1 MSKVHLLIMVLCVS
15 LWAEGSYAQNTYVLT
30 LEQMFALADE
40 NSKTIKAED
49 AAVIEAQQGVK
60 VAKNGYLPDID
71 LSLSASYL
79 GSGYLLDRE
88 FKKGQSVPM
97 PHFGNNFAIEAT
109 QLIYAGG
116 AVTNGVAMA
125 KLKEEMAGVNREAAR
140 SRIRFMLTGFYLDL
154 YKLHNALKVY
164 DKNIE
169 LTRIVIEDT
178 KARNKAGVALQN
190 DVTRYELQLKNFE
203 LARCRVE
210 NSVEILNY
218 DLVTMLG
225 LSSNTHI
232 LPDTSLLACSSP
244 VEEMAYWQQ
253 LAHTDAHIVRQS
265 ALEIEMGKYAEKLAR
280 AERRP
285 TVALVAAN
293 HFDGPITIEVPTIN
307 KNYNYWH
314 VGVGL
319 SFKLSSLYKADKSI
333 KQAEYKTLLSRRRKE
348 DVLEQISLAV
358 QADYIKYL
366 ESYDELTTF
375 EKSVQLANENY
386 AVISN
391 RYHNEVALVTE
402 MIDASNQLLDVELQL
417 VNARINVIFN
427 YYKLKNTSGNL

>member
-1 MSKVHLLIMVLCVS
+1 MSKVRLLIMVLCTS
-15 LWAEGSYAQNTYVLT
+15 LWAEGSYAQNHYVLT

-79 GSGYLLDRE
+79 GNGYLLDRE
-88 FKKGQSVPM
+88 FKNGQSVPM

-116 AVTNGVAMA
+116 AVTNSVAMA
-125 KLKEEMAGVNREAAR
+125 KLKEEMAGVNREATR

-154 YKLHNALKVY
+154 YKLQNVLKVY
-164 DKNIE
+164 DRNIE
-169 LTRIVIEDT
+169 LAKVVIKDT
-178 KARNKAGVALQN
+178 KARNAAGVALKN
-190 DVTRYELQLKNFE
+190 DVTRYELQLKNLE
-203 LARCRVE
+203 LARRRVE

-225 LSSNTHI
+225 LPADTQI
-232 LPDTSLLACSSP
+232 QPDTTLIECSLP
-244 VEEMAYWQQ
+244 MEGMTYWQQ
-253 LAHTDAHIVRQS
+253 RAESNAHAIKQS
-265 ALEIEMGKYAEKLAR
+265 ALAVEMGEYGEKLAR

-285 TVALVAAN
+285 SVALIAAN
-293 HFDGPITIEVPTIN
+293 HFDGPITIEVPVIN
-307 KNYNYWH
+307 KNFNYWY
-314 VGVGL
+314 VGVGV
-319 SFKLSSLYKADKSI
+319 SFKLSSLYKANKSV
-333 KQAEYKTLLSRRRKE
+333 KQAQYSTALSRRRYD
-348 DVLEQISLAV
+348 DVLEQTSLAV
-358 QADYIKYL
+358 QADYTKYL
-366 ESYDELTTF
+366 EAFDEVATL
-375 EKSVQLANENY
+375 EKSVQLATENY
-386 AVISN
+386 AVIEN
-391 RYHNEVALVTE
+391 RYRNDIALVTD
-402 MIDASNQLLDVELQL
+402 MLDASTQLLDAELKL

>member
-1 MSKVHLLIMVLCVS
+1 MSKVRLLIMVLCTS
-15 LWAEGSYAQNTYVLT
+15 LWAEGSYAQKTYVLT

-79 GSGYLLDRE
+79 GNGYLLDRE
-88 FKKGQSVPM
+88 FKNGQSVPM

-164 DKNIE
+164 DKSIE

-203 LARCRVE
+203 LARRRVE

-218 DLVTMLG
+218 DLVTLLG
-225 LSSNTHI
+225 LPADTQI
-232 LPDTSLLACSSP
+232 EPDTTMLAKTLP
-244 VEEMAYWQQ
+244 MEGIAYWQQ
-253 LAHTDAHIVRQS
+253 MAESNAHAVKQS
-265 ALEIEMGKYAEKLAR
+265 ALAVEIGERAEMLAR

-285 TVALVAAN
+285 TVALFAAN

-307 KNYNYWH
+307 KNFNYWYIG
-314 VGVGL
+314 VGV
-319 SFKLSSLYKADKSI
+319 SFPIHSLYKANKSI
-333 KQAEYKTLLSRRRKE
+333 RQAQYSTMLSRRRQDE
-348 DVLEQISLAV
+348 VVEQTSLTI
-358 QADYIKYL
+358 QSDYVRYM
-366 ESYDELTTF
+366 EAYDEVATL

-386 AVISN
+386 QVIEN
-391 RYHNEVALVTE
+391 RYRNDIALVTD
-402 MIDASNQLLDVELQL
+402 MLDASTQLLDAELKL

>member
-1 MSKVHLLIMVLCVS
+1 MSKVRLLIMVLCAS
-15 LWAEGSYAQNTYVLT
+15 LWVEGSYAQNSYVLT

-79 GSGYLLDRE
+79 GNGYLLDRE
-88 FKKGQSVPM
+88 FKNGQSVPM

-164 DKNIE
+164 DKSIE

-190 DVTRYELQLKNFE
+190 DVTRYELQLKNLE
-203 LARCRVE
+203 LARRRVE
-210 NSVEILNY
+210 NSIEILNY

-225 LSSNTHI
+225 LPADTQI
-232 LPDTSLLACSSP
+232 QPDTTLLDRSLP
-244 VEEMAYWQQ
+244 VEGVAYWQD
-253 LAHTDAHIVRQS
+253 LAVRDAHAVKQS
-265 ALEIEMGKYAEKLAR
+265 ALAVKMGERGEKLAR
-280 AERRP
+280 SERLP
-285 TVALVAAN
+285 KIALVAAN

-307 KNYNYWH
+307 KNFNYWYIG
-314 VGVGL
+314 VGV
-319 SFKLSSLYKADKSI
+319 SFPIHSLYKANKSI
-333 KQAEYKTLLSRRRKE
+333 KQAQYSTMLSRRRQDE
-348 DVLEQISLAV
+348 VVEQTSLTI
-358 QADYIKYL
+358 QSDYVRYM
-366 ESYDELTTF
+366 EAYDEVATL

-386 AVISN
+386 QVIEN
-391 RYHNEVALVTE
+391 RYRNDIALVTD
-402 MIDASNQLLDVELQL
+402 MLDASTQLLDAELKL

>member
-1 MSKVHLLIMVLCVS
+1 MSKVHLFIVVLLAL
-15 LWAEGSYAQNTYVLT
+15 LWAEGSYAQKTYVLT

-40 NSKTIKAED
+40 NSKTMKTED
-49 AAVIEAQQGVK
+49 AAVTEAQQAVK

-71 LSLSASYL
+71 ISLSASYL
-79 GSGYLLDRE
+79 GNGYLLDRE
-88 FKKGQSVPM
+88 FKNGQSVPM

-109 QLIYAGG
+109 QFIYAGG
-116 AVTNGVAMA
+116 AVTNGVAVA
-125 KLKEEMAGVNREAAR
+125 KLKEEMASANREAAR

-154 YKLHNALKVY
+154 YKLRNALKVY

-203 LARCRVE
+203 LARRRVE

-218 DLVTMLG
+218 DLVTLLG
-225 LSSNTHI
+225 LPADTQI
-232 LPDTSLLACSSP
+232 EPDTTMLAKTLP
-244 VEEMAYWQQ
+244 MEGVAYWQQ
-253 LAHTDAHIVRQS
+253 MAESNAHAVKQS
-265 ALEIEMGKYAEKLAR
+265 ALAVEMGERAEMLAR

-285 TVALVAAN
+285 TVALFAAN

-307 KNYNYWH
+307 KNFNYWYIG
-314 VGVGL
+314 VGV
-319 SFKLSSLYKADKSI
+319 SFPIHSLYKANKSI
-333 KQAEYKTLLSRRRKE
+333 RQAQYSTMLSRRRQDE
-348 DVLEQISLAV
+348 VVEQTSLTI
-358 QADYIKYL
+358 QSDYVRYM
-366 ESYDELTTF
+366 EAYDEVATL

-386 AVISN
+386 QVIEN
-391 RYHNEVALVTE
+391 RYRNDIALVTD
-402 MIDASNQLLDVELQL
+402 MLDASTQLLDAELKL